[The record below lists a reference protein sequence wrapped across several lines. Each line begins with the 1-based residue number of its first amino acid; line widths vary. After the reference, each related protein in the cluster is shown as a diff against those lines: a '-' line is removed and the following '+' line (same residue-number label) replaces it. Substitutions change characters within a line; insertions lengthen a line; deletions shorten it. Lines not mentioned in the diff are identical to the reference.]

1 MVSEIRF
8 KNYKVFKNWQT
19 LKINPITILIGK
31 NNSGKSA
38 VLKMLPLLESSL
50 SGRYDEA
57 INIKEIGVHLGDF
70 PNELIYG
77 NPIHSGELEFEIIE
91 ENDAKDSEN
100 KRQLRVSLYIKEG
113 KFKIRN
119 WQFDNLILDEEDK
132 YYIDESE
139 NKWFPDFRGLG
150 LNLLIDEKG
159 ERSGDVP
166 SKQLTNKDLT
176 IDYIS
181 GFRKKGEA
189 YYRYDEK
196 EYEKSG
202 LEGENLYHFLIYD
215 TQTTPK
221 KYFQLISD
229 WIKQHFEGW
238 ELRVDYDGHRKD
250 LPARISLEND
260 KVKVNL
266 SQTGTGIAQSLP
278 LVIRAYK
285 PCDKETLIIVEE
297 PESHLHPYAHA
308 ELAQLFFDSTQLDK
322 NKKYLFETHSQNFVL
337 RMRRLVAEGK
347 MKPEDLAIYYVDYN
361 EKEYLSELKPII
373 VNADGSVE
381 WWPDGVFGETVIE
394 ARAIMSANVNDMRNV
409 D

>member
-1 MVSEIRF
+1 M
-8 KNYKVFKNWQT
+8 
-19 LKINPITILIGK
+19 
-31 NNSGKSA
+31 
-38 VLKMLPLLESSL
+38 
-50 SGRYDEA
+50 
-57 INIKEIGVHLGDF
+57 
-70 PNELIYG
+70 
-77 NPIHSGELEFEIIE
+77 
-91 ENDAKDSEN
+91 
-100 KRQLRVSLYIKEG
+100 
-113 KFKIRN
+113 
-119 WQFDNLILDEEDK
+119 
-132 YYIDESE
+132 
-139 NKWFPDFRGLG
+139 
-150 LNLLIDEKG
+150 
-159 ERSGDVP
+159 
-166 SKQLTNKDLT
+166 
-176 IDYIS
+176 
-181 GFRKKGEA
+181 
-189 YYRYDEK
+189 
-196 EYEKSG
+196 
-202 LEGENLYHFLIYD
+202 
-215 TQTTPK
+215 
-221 KYFQLISD
+221 ISD